1 MNSQSVD
8 STERRMIE
16 NFETNML
23 GAVLRDFCCDSHVT
37 KKSFE
42 CKDVH
47 FEYCKEASGD
57 CY

>member
-1 MNSQSVD
+1 
-8 STERRMIE
+8 MIE
-16 NFETNML
+16 NFEKNML